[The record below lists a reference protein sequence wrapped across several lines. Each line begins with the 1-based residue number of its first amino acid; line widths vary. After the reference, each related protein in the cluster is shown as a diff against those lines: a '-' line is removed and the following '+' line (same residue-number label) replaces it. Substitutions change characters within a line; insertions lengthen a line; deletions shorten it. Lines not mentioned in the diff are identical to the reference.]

1 MVDNTQE
8 NYGASSIKILDG
20 LEAVRK
26 RPGMYIGDTA
36 QRGLHHLVFELVDNS
51 VDEHL
56 AGYCKNI
63 NVIIHADD
71 SVTVEDDGRG
81 IPVQMHEDSGVSA
94 AEIVLT
100 KLHAGGKFD
109 SSSYKVSG
117 GLHGV
122 GLSCVNAL
130 SDVLKLE
137 IKREGKLYTQVYRRG
152 APDAPLAESGFSDK
166 TGTKVTFK
174 PDATIFEVLEFS
186 YDILA
191 KRLTEMAFLNKGL
204 SINLSDE
211 RSDNSA
217 TFKYEGGIIS
227 FIEYIN
233 QNKKP
238 VHDKV
243 IYMDIQKGD
252 VVVEVAM
259 QWNESYQENIFT
271 FCNNINTIEGGT
283 HLSGLK
289 AALTRTVNLY
299 AVQNNVLAGLKE
311 SLLGED
317 IREGLAAIVSVKVP
331 QPQFEGQTKTKLGNS
346 EIKGIVETVVNEY
359 MMQFFEENP
368 AQAKIICLKATE
380 GARARIAA
388 RKAKELTRR
397 KSPLDLLSGLPGKMA
412 DCQSSKPE
420 ECELFLVEGD
430 SAGGSAKQGRDRRV
444 QAVLPLKGKILNV
457 EKARYDKML
466 NSEEIRYLITA
477 IGTSIGEEE
486 FDISKLRYNKIVIM
500 TDADV
505 DGSHIRT
512 LLLTFFFRQMRQLVD
527 GGNVYI
533 AQPPLYR
540 VKKGT
545 KHWYLKDEQ
554 ELFNMLFDGSCE
566 TIKSVLANGVAC
578 STDLKTL
585 IKNIMRFNKIINA
598 FTRKKRDFDIIK
610 HIIAKWSRS
619 SEWLKDKAVVDKY
632 FSELKE
638 HINNRHSVVEKFD
651 YIVEE
656 DKMSGSYKVICTTK
670 RQDEKV
676 IETIISKE
684 LYDLTEYE
692 ELCVLGEDVKKLG
705 DLPYKIVLTDGDIKE
720 FYSLEKLVDF
730 VMEQGKSG
738 LFIQRYKGLGEMNP
752 EQLWETTMSPEN
764 RNMLRVNVEDAL
776 EADRIFTLLMGEE
789 VEPRRQ
795 FIETNALKVRNLDI

>member
-56 AGYCKNI
+56 AGHCKNI

-152 APDAPLAESGFSDK
+152 TPDAPLAEVGLSDK

-191 KRLTEMAFLNKGL
+191 KRLREIAFLNKGL

-217 TFKYEGGIIS
+217 NFKYEGGIIS

-243 IYMDIQKGD
+243 IYMDVQKGD

-430 SAGGSAKQGRDRRV
+430 SAGGSAKQGRDRRI

-566 TIKSVLANGVAC
+566 TIKSVHANGVAC

-610 HIIAKWSRS
+610 HVIAKWSRS
-619 SEWLKDKAVVDKY
+619 SEWLKDKSVVDKY

-638 HINNRHSVVEKFD
+638 HINNKHSVVEKFD
-651 YIVEE
+651 YVVEE
-656 DKMSGSYKVICTTK
+656 DKMSGSYKVVCTTK
-670 RQDEKV
+670 RQDEKIV
-676 IETIISKE
+676 ETVISKE

-705 DLPYKIVLTDGDIKE
+705 DLPYKLELTDGDIKE

-764 RNMLRVNVEDAL
+764 RNMLRVNIEDAL